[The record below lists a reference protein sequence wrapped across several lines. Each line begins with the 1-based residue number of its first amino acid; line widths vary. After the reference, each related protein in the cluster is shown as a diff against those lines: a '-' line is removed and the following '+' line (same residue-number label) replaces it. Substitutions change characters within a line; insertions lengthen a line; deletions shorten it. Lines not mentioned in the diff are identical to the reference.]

1 MTFAGRPLQS
11 TQSES
16 ALTFTSQSQSQPLF
30 QTTQEILA
38 TVHGSGGSRRS
49 NELRPMWDT
58 VDSRESV
65 FGGGSTSEGGEG
77 EWGFGEGTL
86 DFKSARGT
94 LGFGEVGG
102 GRIGGGKRGFESE
115 EPGGMEEDVEM
126 DVTEDEAEEEDV
138 PAGLRQWNA
147 PTGMGRTIAGRK
159 AMGRTQSLPAQVF
172 SSSNF

>member
-16 ALTFTSQSQSQPLF
+16 ALTFASHSVQPPLF

-38 TVHGSGGSRRS
+38 TVHASGGSRKS

-58 VDSRESV
+58 VDSRDSL
-65 FGGGSTSEGGEG
+65 FGGSSGGGEG

-86 DFKSARGT
+86 DFNSARGN
-94 LGFGEVGG
+94 LGFGDSGG
-102 GRIGGGKRGFESE
+102 EGRGGKRGFESE
-115 EPGGMEEDVEM
+115 EREEREDVEM
-126 DVTEDEAEEEDV
+126 DVTEDEAEDEDV
-138 PAGLRQWNA
+138 PSGLKQWNA
-147 PTGMGRTIAGRK
+147 PMGMGRTIAGRK
-159 AMGRTQSLPAQVF
+159 GLGRTQSLPAQVF